1 MTTRE
6 RPRHDVEDY
15 LRGMNF
21 MSASG
26 GGDPEVERAHLLAD
40 LEAGRE
46 LGWQPLSEFEDDDTL
61 FCHLLL
67 RSDRARGV
75 RRPNRGGRGARR
87 QPRCTTRLSPGGAA
101 ARASARYDLQRA
113 DLDRDGRDQ
122 RRRDP
127 RARPRRLGLPLADAD
142 FAGRAIPE
150 LHATTLDLHDAD
162 VLPFALADRWGNE
175 TVIVKSPSH
184 AFTERIGK
192 FVAQAALGIV
202 GCAFAA
208 MSARQAAD
216 WADPRNADRGAR
228 LGQRRSGRP
237 TRDPV
242 TAAAEQLGGWVLF
255 RGTVIGRDWV
265 NNGYME
271 GAHTLTGEGDFA
283 GHELRVWFRNE
294 NHVSWLD
301 GEPWVASPDLI
312 EFCDA
317 ETAEPRVNTDLEMG
331 QRARGCR
338 MRRRDAFD
346 SEAGLKVLGPQHF
359 GFDLPFRGIE
369 QLAV

>member
-1 MTTRE
+1 MTRVTTATE
-6 RPRHDVEDY
+6 IEDY

-26 GGDPEVERAHLLAD
+26 GGDPEVERAQLLAD

-46 LGWQPLSEFEDDDTL
+46 LGWQPLSEFDPDDTL
-61 FCHLLL
+61 FVTCYSGAIAPEVFEDQTETAAALGASQAHDHAFLPAVRLLERQL
-67 RSDRARGV
+67 GTTCRGLISIEM
-75 RRPNRGGRGARR
+75 GGIN
-87 QPRCTTRLSPGGAA
+87 GGAILSA
-101 ARASARYDLQRA
+101 AA
-113 DLDRDGRDQ
+113 
-122 RRRDP
+122 
-127 RARPRRLGLPLADAD
+127 RLGLPLADAD

-150 LHATTLDLHDAD
+150 LHATTLDLYDAD

-175 TVIVKSPSH
+175 TLIVKSPSN

-216 WADPRNADRGAR
+216 WAIHGTLTEALELGRAIREADA
-228 LGQRRSGRP
+228 
-237 TRDPV
+237 DPV
-242 TAAAEQLGGWVLF
+242 KAAADQLGGWVLF
-255 RGTVIGRDWV
+255 RGTVTGRDWV

-271 GAHTLTGEGDFA
+271 GTHMLTGEGEFA
-283 GHELRVWFRNE
+283 GQELRVWFRNE

-317 ETAEPRVNTDLEMG
+317 ETAEPRVNTDIEVG
-331 QRARGCR
+331 QRLAVVG
-338 MRRRDAFD
+338 MRRRDAWD